1 MRKLTSRFVRYN
13 RHLYEFATALPKI
26 HPMMNVALFDTGSF
40 LNTILDH
47 PEQYGFKHS
56 KYFCE
61 EYGATKNK
69 PNDSLEICGA
79 PLEQFVWYDTY
90 Q

>member
-1 MRKLTSRFVRYN
+1 
-13 RHLYEFATALPKI
+13 
-26 HPMMNVALFDTGSF
+26 MMNVALFDTGSF